1 MKVTYED
8 FASESS
14 FFEFQEEEFGEIMF
28 PKHKYVKELRLVNEI
43 KNINDLAKNLER
55 YPKLFDLYEG
65 YFQLTTFSIAQYTNF
80 LFDVNK
86 LNYNDEKTLE
96 IYCEN
101 SCLKYE
107 DGEPNKKFHYYYNK
121 IDGDTFSKYKFKRAI
136 AGYTSY
142 LQKSKMD
149 EHKRIFLLNHI
160 SKNITSRTRIAQYLI
175 ERYNL
180 AQHSEGKLIEDTLL
194 LKRQPVDA
202 KTFSGRYG
210 SYRIEKALNGNG
222 FSPLPTE
229 NGKVL
234 ILENRIKSDG
244 FYYVREGKIKSSKE
258 KLEFKDKVFDFILL
272 KNGAPFFL
280 IETNFYSTSGS
291 KIGINEDE
299 YIKISKQINNFSDK
313 KGYPLY
319 FSWVTD
325 GNYWLSTGGMNKW
338 EKIRKE
344 LKKDYEMLN
353 FSLFGQYLK
362 EIKKIT

>member
-1 MKVTYED
+1 MKITYED

-28 PKHKYVKELRLVNEI
+28 PKDKYLKELSLVNKI
-43 KNINDLAKNLER
+43 KNINDLAKNLET

-65 YFQLTTFSIAQYTNF
+65 YFQLTTFSVAQYTNF

-107 DGEPNKKFHYYYNK
+107 NSEPNNKFSYYYNG
-121 IDGDTFSKYKFKRAI
+121 INSDTFSKYKFKRAI
-136 AGYTSY
+136 AGYTNY

-149 EHKRIFLLNHI
+149 KPKRIFLLNHI
-160 SKNITSRTRIAQYLI
+160 SKNITSRTRIAEYLVN
-175 ERYNL
+175 RYNL
-180 AQHSEGKLIEDTLL
+180 AQHSAGKLIEDTLL

-210 SYRIEKALNGNG
+210 SYRIEKALNESG
-222 FSPLPTE
+222 FAPLSTKY
-229 NGKVL
+229 GKVL
-234 ILENRIKSDG
+234 TLENRVKAEG
-244 FYYVREGKIKSSKE
+244 FYYVREAKINSSE
-258 KLEFKDKVFDFILL
+258 EELEFKNKVFDFILL
-272 KNGAPFFL
+272 KNGKPFFL

-299 YIKISKQINNFSDK
+299 YIKISKQINSVADK
-313 KGYPLY
+313 NNWGLY
-319 FSWVTD
+319 FSWITD
-325 GNYWLSTGGMNKW
+325 GNYWLSTTGMNKW
-338 EKIRKE
+338 EKIR
-344 LKKDYEMLN
+344 LQLTKDYEILN
-353 FSLFGQYLK
+353 FSLFSKYLK